1 MYVYICEGNNMF
13 NSILQSHID
22 ISSTA
27 LFKMHTNQRVKSI
40 VVQSLLQ
47 LLSAI
52 EVLKLSLR
60 HQQTLV
66 ILEGLSPL
74 FFVSRVSSCLLQ
86 LLQYDHICLNS
97 TCSRVELVLIC
108 MRSQSSSRYF
118 IYACILRHALEYQVM
133 TRWYRSY

>member
-1 MYVYICEGNNMF
+1 MYVYTCEGNNMF
-13 NSILQSHID
+13 NSISQSHID

-74 FFVSRVSSCLLQ
+74 FFVSRVSSCLL
-86 LLQYDHICLNS
+86 
-97 TCSRVELVLIC
+97 
-108 MRSQSSSRYF
+108 
-118 IYACILRHALEYQVM
+118 
-133 TRWYRSY
+133 